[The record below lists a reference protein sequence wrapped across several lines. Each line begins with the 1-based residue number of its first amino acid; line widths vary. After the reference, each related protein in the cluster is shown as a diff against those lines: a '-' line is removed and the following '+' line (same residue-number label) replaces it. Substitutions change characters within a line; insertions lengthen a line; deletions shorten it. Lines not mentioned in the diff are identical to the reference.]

1 MDVQNIHSLLSCNY
15 GMDAQSIELN
25 REGGNVS
32 YTVNGGNNKYFL
44 KIIRPPFLE
53 TAMQSIDIQMYLLRS
68 RFPVIPI
75 VLTQAGT
82 PCVLAEDQGR
92 ECIFVLYD
100 YIDGGE
106 PDPEDTQKA
115 GALIGKLHQ
124 VMKGYPGRLPVR
136 DRHFFIDRYIE
147 IMKKLKYP
155 KMESFLAYG
164 NELWEKVKDLSRGYC
179 HCDLYRGNIHKA
191 GGKAMYV
198 VDFDTSCMAFPMYD
212 VVLFCNDTH
221 YFEFQ
226 EEGFLRSK
234 ARLERFMA
242 GYSRY
247 CSLSKE
253 EISAFYHMIAMYHF
267 QLQATMLELYGYDTG
282 KFEFFDRQYDWLIRW
297 KEQCQKMNSSVL
309 SILRPLSS

>member
-1 MDVQNIHSLLSCNY
+1 MDVQNIHSLLSYNY
-15 GMDAQSIELN
+15 GVNAQSIELF

-32 YTVNGGNNKYFL
+32 YVVYGDNHQYFL
-44 KIIRPPFLE
+44 KMIRPPFLE
-53 TAMQSIDIQMYLLRS
+53 TALQSVGIQMYLLRN

-75 VLTQAGT
+75 VPTKAGAPYVRT
-82 PCVLAEDQGR
+82 EDQGR
-92 ECIFVLYD
+92 ECVFVLYE

-106 PDPEDTQKA
+106 PDPEETEDV

-124 VMKGYPGRLPVR
+124 VMKDYPGRLPVQ

-147 IMKKLKYP
+147 IMRKLQYP

-164 NELWEKVKDLSRGYC
+164 NELWEKVKDLPRGYC

-221 YFEFQ
+221 YFDFQ
-226 EEGFLRSK
+226 EEGYLRSK
-234 ARLERFMA
+234 ARLERFLA
-242 GYSRY
+242 GYLRY
-247 CSLSKE
+247 CSLSE
-253 EISAFYHMIAMYHF
+253 DEISAFYDMIAIYHF
-267 QLQATMLELYGYDTG
+267 QLQATMLELYGYDSSIMD
-282 KFEFFDRQYDWLIRW
+282 FFDKQYDWLMKW
-297 KEQCQKMNSSVL
+297 KEQCQVMSKL
-309 SILRPLSS
+309 